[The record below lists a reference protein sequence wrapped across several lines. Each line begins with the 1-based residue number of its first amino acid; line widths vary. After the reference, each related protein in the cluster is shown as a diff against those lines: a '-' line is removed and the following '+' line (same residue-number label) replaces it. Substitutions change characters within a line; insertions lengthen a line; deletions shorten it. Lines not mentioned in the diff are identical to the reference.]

1 MDAGS
6 RPLRTLGIHAMHG
19 SMQKLQILFPDPQ
32 MDALRRLARI
42 EDRPVSELVRRAVDR
57 DLEQRAALLRRNSG
71 ATAVFPTFD
80 GGRVLVPSSQ
90 MKSLIYGDEPK

>member
-1 MDAGS
+1 MEAVS
-6 RPLRTLGIHAMHG
+6 RLLRTPGIHAMQG

-57 DLEQRAALLRRNSG
+57 DLEQRSALLNRTRG
-71 ATAVFPTFD
+71 VPAVFPTFY

-90 MKSLIYGDEPK
+90 MKSLLYGDEPK

>member
-1 MDAGS
+1 MQ
-6 RPLRTLGIHAMHG
+6 G

-57 DLEQRAALLRRNSG
+57 DLEQRSALLRRTSDTTPG
-71 ATAVFPTFD
+71 FPTFD
-80 GGRVLVPSSQ
+80 GGRVLVAASR
-90 MKSLIYGDEPK
+90 MKSLLYGDESE